1 MRITIPVLV
10 RQPPEVVWANFNET
24 LFRKLS
30 PPFPPARLLRFDG
43 SMPGD
48 EVHVELNFG
57 VFRQTWVSIITEQ
70 RQTLE
75 EIYFV
80 DEGVKLPFFLRFWRH
95 KHRIVRDGTGSR
107 VIEEIEYRAP
117 FRWMDYALWP
127 AMYAQFAYRKPVY
140 RRVFGRGEK

>member
-1 MRITIPVLV
+1 MRITIPVRV
-10 RQPPEVVWANFNET
+10 RQPPEVVWANFDET

-30 PPFPPARLLRFDG
+30 PAFPPAKLLRFDG

-57 VFRQTWVSIITEQ
+57 LFRQTWVSVITEQ
-70 RQTLE
+70 RETAD

-95 KHRIVRDGTGSR
+95 KHRILRDGTGSCI
-107 VIEEIEYRAP
+107 VEEIDYRTP
-117 FRWMDYALWP
+117 FLPMDYP
-127 AMYAQFAYRKPVY
+127 MYPVLYGQFASRKPVY
-140 RRVFGRGEK
+140 QRIFGK